1 MNTVPSYIDTR
12 VPREW
17 SVPQAPSCE
26 LEPQLEPQQIEALV
40 HGARQPSADES
51 ELIEMRYQQ
60 LMARVVLEEFFSE
73 AQMGT
78 H

>member
-12 VPREW
+12 IPREW

-26 LEPQLEPQQIEALV
+26 LEPQQIEALV
-40 HGARQPSADES
+40 HGARQPSADEH

-60 LMARVVLEEFFSE
+60 LMARVVLEEFFCE